1 MLTNSNL
8 YYSYNINVP
17 GSAIAFVIN
26 EDVVDT
32 IPTYKNFADSV
43 LLNNP
48 VITSEIENSKEIL
61 IFNVNGKITKL
72 LTGERLT
79 AILLSNPLIVEIDN
93 SNRAVEPGWKYI
105 NNKFIKPIELEIKE
119 SIIT

>member
-26 EDVVDT
+26 EDVIDT

-48 VITSEIENSKEIL
+48 VITSEIENGKEIL

-72 LTGERLT
+72 LTDERLT

-119 SIIT
+119 SIVI